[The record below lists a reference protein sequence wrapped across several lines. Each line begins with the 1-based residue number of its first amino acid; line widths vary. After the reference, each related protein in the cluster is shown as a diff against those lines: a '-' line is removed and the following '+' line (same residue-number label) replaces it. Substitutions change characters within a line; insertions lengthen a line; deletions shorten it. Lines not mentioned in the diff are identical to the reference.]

1 MALLAS
7 SGKALRKDKPS
18 QDGEETS
25 VKESKPS
32 AGEDDSS
39 KICYKCKKAGHLSRD
54 CPESTS
60 EVDRNDGSISR
71 SRDVMGTN
79 TAPAG
84 GNSPM
89 DEDDVQEIGDEEKE
103 KLIDLDYL
111 TGNPLPSD
119 ILLYAVPVCAPY
131 NALQAYKYRVKITPG
146 TAKKGKAAKT
156 AMSLFL
162 HTPDATNREK
172 ELMKACTDPELVAA
186 IVGNA
191 KITAPGLTQLKQKQ
205 KQKGKKSAKQN

>member
-7 SGKALRKDKPS
+7 SGKPLRKDKPA
-18 QDGEETS
+18 QDEETTA
-25 VKESKPS
+25 KESKPS

-60 EVDRNDGSISR
+60 EADQNDVNITR
-71 SRDVMGTN
+71 SRDGMGAS

-84 GNSPM
+84 GNSAM
-89 DEDDVQEIGDEEKE
+89 DDDDVQEIGDEDKE

-131 NALQAYKYRVKITPG
+131 NALQTYKYRVKITPG